1 VKRIAMPIVALLIVG
16 CTSSARAPA
25 IPRPSGRGSN
35 LKALLL
41 GSTRPDPNCSA
52 SATDAGLPSS
62 GTRNDAGTPAD
73 LQYADATLDR
83 IASHAERL
91 RCMLETAKREK
102 DVIRLMCVNDKLT
115 ETEKTRANAQARRR
129 ALEEALTTGDPKVAE
144 HEKEILGVLGTIAD
158 RLDAEA
164 HQCVGAMASFDA
176 PLITRWDVLAETQTE
191 APGYGLYSYVI
202 TLQKPTDGSRER
214 TLLRM
219 LVSKTDPAGKAQD
232 PSDVNVTYVPVNAA
246 ATTPTSDVANWIA
259 EHYDAERALQLSR
272 KAAATLEGR
281 GPYIISSK
289 KPLLVEG
296 KGDKLAVLDLSA
308 VPADKMADWVGCF
321 IKVVAQGK
329 ALDQPADYIYERLST
344 ELFKVGQVVELVSKT
359 MKDSTLISWYGKK

>member
-1 VKRIAMPIVALLIVG
+1 MLSIVVLLIVG

-25 IPRPSGRGSN
+25 TPRPSGRDSN

-41 GSTRPDPNCSA
+41 GSTRPDPNCSE
-52 SATDAGLPSS
+52 SATDGGLATS
-62 GTRNDAGTPAD
+62 GRHNDAGTPED
-73 LQYADATLDR
+73 LQSADATLDR

-91 RCMLETAKREK
+91 RCMLKTAKSEK
-102 DVIRLMCVNDKLT
+102 DLLRLNCVNDKLT
-115 ETEKTRANAQARRR
+115 ETEKAGANAQARRH
-129 ALEEALTTGDPKVAE
+129 ALEEALTTGDPKKVE
-144 HEKEILGVLGTIAD
+144 HEKEILGVLETIAN
-158 RLDAEA
+158 RLDVEA
-164 HQCVGAMASFDA
+164 QQCIGEMVSAA
-176 PLITRWDVLAETQTE
+176 PLITLWDVLAEKQTE

-219 LVSKTDPAGKAQD
+219 LVSKTDAAGKAQD

-246 ATTPTSDVANWIA
+246 ASMPTSDIPNWIA
-259 EHYDAERALQLSR
+259 EHYDAERALQLAR
-272 KAAATLEGR
+272 KAAAPLDGR

-308 VPADKMADWVGCF
+308 VPADKMGDWVGCF

-329 ALDQPADYIYERLST
+329 ALDQPADYLYERFST

>member
-1 VKRIAMPIVALLIVG
+1 VALLIVG
-16 CTSSARAPA
+16 CTSPARAPA
-25 IPRPSGRGSN
+25 IPRASGRGSN

-52 SATDAGLPSS
+52 SAADGGLASS
-62 GTRNDAGTPAD
+62 GTRNDAGTPED

-91 RCMLETAKREK
+91 RCMIETAKREK
-102 DVIRLMCVNDKLT
+102 DVVRLLCVNDKLT
-115 ETEKTRANAQARRR
+115 ETEKTRANAQARRH
-129 ALEEALTTGDPKVAE
+129 ALEEALTTGNPKEAE

-164 HQCVGAMASFDA
+164 HQCVGGMAIAAASDA
-176 PLITRWDVLAETQTE
+176 PLITLWDVLAEKQTE
-191 APGYGLYSYVI
+191 ASGYGLYSYVI

-246 ATTPTSDVANWIA
+246 GSTPISDVPNWIA
-259 EHYDAERALQLSR
+259 EHYDAERALQLAR
-272 KAAATLEGR
+272 KAAAPLDGR

-289 KPLLVEG
+289 KPILVEG

-329 ALDQPADYIYERLST
+329 ALDQPADYLYERLST
-344 ELFKVGQVVELVSKT
+344 ELFKIGQVVDLVSKT
-359 MKDSTLISWYGKK
+359 MKESTLISLYGKK